1 MRGMHQ
7 QSQSI
12 AQERRGFLRTGFLL
26 LAGIVAR
33 SAFPS
38 TCLAAQKLIF
48 PMPKRPPLSR
58 ARRFHKPKVAL
69 IIDDMGNS
77 MHLARAFLHIPLPIT
92 FSVLPFRPFSKAVLE
107 EIVSRDHETLL
118 HQPME
123 PFRRDIDPG
132 PGAVYTSFSRTQIE
146 DTIKKNLSQV
156 AVARGVNNHMGS
168 KFTATKA
175 KIREALKVIKEEGL
189 FFVDSLTTSRSLAY
203 GTAKRLHIH
212 AAHRNVF
219 LDCEMSVEGTVRQ
232 MKRLITRAL
241 SHGRA
246 IGIGHP
252 FPSTLKGITKF
263 LESYDTVMDQ
273 VQFVPVSGLLYT

>member
-175 KIREALKVIKEEGL
+175 K
-189 FFVDSLTTSRSLAY
+189 Y

-273 VQFVPVSGLLYT
+273 VQFVPVSALLYT